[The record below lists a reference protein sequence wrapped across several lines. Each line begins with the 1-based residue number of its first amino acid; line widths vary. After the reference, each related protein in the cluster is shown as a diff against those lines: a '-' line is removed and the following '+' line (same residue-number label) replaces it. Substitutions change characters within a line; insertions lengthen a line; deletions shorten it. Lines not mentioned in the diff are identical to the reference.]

1 MATVKRTSGDYI
13 IQTPYK
19 TGADSNITLDTD
31 NVYIT
36 GNLTI
41 AGDTFHANV
50 TNSDITDRL
59 IVLNYGETGNG
70 VANVSGISGTSGI
83 VIDRGIAPGGNVR
96 LIWNESTST
105 WQVSGMSPGAPGD
118 GSQYLNIATTSG
130 GTAISAVVEDLFP
143 VLGGNLNVQSRT
155 IYANVIANTYVTIQ
169 GVMSIINANITPL
182 SNAGTTVFYAN
193 TAGAGTAGLY
203 VVNDQATN
211 EELITKRRAFGFSL
225 IL

>member
-1 MATVKRTSGDYI
+1 MATVKKTNGNLI
-13 IQTPYK
+13 IQTPFK
-19 TGADSNITLDTD
+19 NSVPSNITLDTD
-31 NVYIT
+31 HLFVT
-36 GNLTI
+36 GNLTVRGNI
-41 AGDTFHANV
+41 TAISSNTQV
-50 TNSDITDRL
+50 ITDN
-59 IVLNYGETGNG
+59 IITLNAGETGNG
-70 VANVSGISGTSGI
+70 VSTLGTTSGI
-83 VIDRGIAPGGNVR
+83 EIARGTAPGGNVQLR
-96 LIWNESTST
+96 WNESTST

-118 GSQYLNIATTSG
+118 GSQYLNIATTTG
-130 GTAISAVVEDLFP
+130 GTAISAVVEDSFP
-143 VLGGNLNVQSRT
+143 VLGGNLNVQNRT

-225 IL
+225 LL

>member
-1 MATVKRTSGDYI
+1 MATVKRTSGDYV

-83 VIDRGIAPGGNVR
+83 IIDRGTAPGGNVR

-105 WQVSGMSPGAPGD
+105 WQISGMAPGSPGD
-118 GSQYLNIATTSG
+118 GTQYLNIATTTG
-130 GTAISAVVEDLFP
+130 GTAISAVFEDPDP
-143 VLGGNLNVQSRT
+143 VLGGNLNVDGNT
-155 IYANVIANTYVTIQ
+155 IYGNVGVILQGVVELRNANTVPISAFSTSTILY
-169 GVMSIINANITPL
+169 ANI
-182 SNAGTTVFYAN
+182 SGAGTT
-193 TAGAGTAGLY
+193 GLY
-203 VVNDQATN
+203 VLNDQAIN

-225 IL
+225 LL

>member
-1 MATVKRTSGDYI
+1 MATVKRTSGDYV

-83 VIDRGIAPGGNVR
+83 IIDRGTAPGGNVR
-96 LIWNESTST
+96 LIWNESISI

-118 GSQYLNIATTSG
+118 GNQYLNIATTTS
-130 GTAISAVVEDLFP
+130 GTAISAVVQDPNP
-143 VLGGNLNVQSRT
+143 VLGGNLNVDGFT
-155 IYANVIANTYVTIQ
+155 IYGNAGVTLQGILELRNANTVPISAFSTSTLFY
-169 GVMSIINANITPL
+169 ANI
-182 SNAGTTVFYAN
+182 SGAGTT
-193 TAGAGTAGLY
+193 GLY
-203 VVNDQATN
+203 VLNDQAIN
-211 EELITKRRAFGFSL
+211 EELVTKRRAFGFSL
-225 IL
+225 LL